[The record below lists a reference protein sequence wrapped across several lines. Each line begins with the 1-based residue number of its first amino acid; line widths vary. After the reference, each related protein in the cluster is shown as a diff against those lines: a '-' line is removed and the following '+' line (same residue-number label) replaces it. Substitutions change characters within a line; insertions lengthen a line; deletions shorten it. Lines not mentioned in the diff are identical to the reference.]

1 MADIVQLKENGVSK
15 YLQTH
20 VKAVEGLETE
30 LAKKQDK
37 LLDTGWVKIPFTG
50 GVSSSDCYIR
60 RIGDVVYFK
69 GYIISPAES
78 YDIWTIT
85 EQFRPL
91 LDVVIVILKDDT
103 GTSKANMQFNANGKM
118 RINYNSNAATR
129 INMGGISYAI

>member
-37 LLDTGWVKIPFTG
+37 LLDTGWVKIGFSG

-69 GYIISPAES
+69 GWIISPAES

-85 EQFRPL
+85 EQFRPS
-91 LDVVIVILKDDT
+91 LDVVVVVLKDDT

-118 RINYNSNAATR
+118 RINYNANAAAR
-129 INMGGISYAI
+129 INMGGVSYAI